1 MTTAA
6 APTSRPELEPA
17 SGSLLQ
23 VLRDVAQ
30 VHGFTLDP
38 AQERAVSSFRR
49 LYDDLFHLERRQR
62 SWLRLWSR
70 RRRVR
75 GIYLWGPVGTGKSF
89 LMDEFFRLVPL
100 EKKQRI
106 HFHRFMQDIH
116 HRLRALQG
124 QPDPL
129 KLVAADVGRETQ
141 LLCLDEFHVTDI
153 GDAMLI
159 RGLLEGLVEQQVVL
173 VTTSNQQP
181 DQLYAHGLQ
190 RARFLPAIELIK
202 GNLSVVALDG
212 GSDYR
217 LRTLTRAG
225 VYHHPVDAAADRAL
239 DEGFLGIAGEVG
251 AANVKVEIEGRQI
264 VARRVAPGTI
274 WFDFGPL
281 CEGPRGTADYIELA
295 RRYHTVLVAGVPQ
308 FRSDQVESLRRFT
321 WLVDEFYDRQV
332 KLILSAEMPVE
343 RLYDKVPGRADI
355 ERTRSR
361 LIEMQT
367 IKYLSLPHLA

>member
-38 AQERAVSSFRR
+38 AQERAVASFRR

-129 KLVAADVGRETQ
+129 KLVAADVGRETR

-153 GDAMLI
+153 GDAMLM

-190 RARFLPAIELIK
+190 RAQFLPAIELIK

-225 VYHHPVDAAADRAL
+225 VYHHPVDAARRPRSARSFPWRSGGGGRGQRQDRDRRPADR
-239 DEGFLGIAGEVG
+239 G
-251 AANVKVEIEGRQI
+251 AADRTAHDLVRLRPAVRRT
-264 VARRVAPGTI
+264 ARH
-274 WFDFGPL
+274 
-281 CEGPRGTADYIELA
+281 RGLHRA
-295 RRYHTVLVAGVPQ
+295 RAALPYGIGSWRAAV
-308 FRSDQVESLRRFT
+308 SLR
-321 WLVDEFYDRQV
+321 
-332 KLILSAEMPVE
+332 
-343 RLYDKVPGRADI
+343 PGGEPA
-355 ERTRSR
+355 
-361 LIEMQT
+361 
-367 IKYLSLPHLA
+367 SLHLAGG

>member
-1 MTTAA
+1 MSTAA
-6 APTSRPELEPA
+6 APTSRPALEPA

-70 RRRVR
+70 QRRVR

-116 HRLRALQG
+116 HRLRTLQG

-129 KLVAADVGRETQ
+129 KLVAADVGRETR

-153 GDAMLI
+153 GDAMLM

-190 RARFLPAIELIK
+190 RAQFLPAIELIK

-225 VYHHPVDAAADRAL
+225 GDHHPLDAAADRAV
-239 DEGFLGIAGEVG
+239 DEAFLGIAGEAG
-251 AANVKVEIEGRQI
+251 AANVKIELEGRQI
-264 VARRVAPGTI
+264 LARRVAPGAI

-295 RRYHTVLVAGVPQ
+295 RRYHTVLVTGVPQ

-332 KLILSAEMPVE
+332 KLILSAETPVE
-343 RLYDKVPGRADI
+343 RLYDQVPGRSDT

-361 LIEMQT
+361 LTEMQT